1 MILSLKKLYEVKNI
15 RLITFFVLVITTV
28 ILLYARYLTLGIDA
42 DSINGFIIA
51 YFFVCI
57 LLYVATFYFKN
68 PLNPINFYA
77 IFILCYGFN
86 FLKLSTVSK
95 VLSSNTHLIIIL
107 SIIFFL
113 IGVLFGNKIKTE
125 PKVWMNRQSKS
136 IIFYITFV
144 CIVITFLLEIKTFG
158 YLPLLKMFSMDV
170 YNDTNDKLLSFLHYF
185 ILLAAIVPS
194 WGYILYRKEVISKKK
209 FIGFSIGAL
218 FILINYLSRQIF
230 FLFLI
235 SAFTTY
241 SFYKRVSIKKIILAL
256 FIAIFIFI
264 LMGNI
269 RIMRGSSASNNY
281 TAEQLLRDLG
291 HIKYKTNIFESY
303 LNIYS
308 SQRFDSMDKFVQM
321 KKEEGFFGMGIF
333 TFRPISSVLF
343 LDRMGVVNYKQ
354 YDITKDIAGY
364 AIDPYLDFGLLGVII
379 LNFLYGFICRL
390 TFINFNQGNT
400 LYIIPW
406 AILIFCLIMTPFM
419 NYFNTFIIWFS
430 IFFNR
435 LILK

>member
-1 MILSLKKLYEVKNI
+1 MILTLKNI
-15 RLITFFVLVITTV
+15 FESKNKKVVAFIIIALATAVF
-28 ILLYARYLTLGIDA
+28 LYSRYIMLGIDS
-42 DSINGFIIA
+42 DLVTEFIFV
-51 YFFVCI
+51 FFIVC
-57 LLYVATFYFKN
+57 LLLLGTTYYFKN
-68 PLNPINFYA
+68 PLNPINFYTL
-77 IFILCYGFN
+77 FILCYGFN

-95 VLSSNTHLIIIL
+95 ALSYTTHLVIIL
-107 SIIFFL
+107 SIVFFVF
-113 IGVLFGNKIKTE
+113 GVLFGNKIKTE
-125 PKVWMNRQSKS
+125 QKVLMNRQSKAT
-136 IIFYITFV
+136 IFYVTFV
-144 CIVITFLLEIKTFG
+144 CIILTFLLEIKTFG

-170 YNDTNDKLLSFLHYF
+170 YKDTNDKLLSFLHYF
-185 ILLAAIVPS
+185 IIIAAIIPS
-194 WGYILYRKEVISKKK
+194 WAYILNRKEIISKKA
-209 FIGFSIGAL
+209 FIWFSIGAL

-235 SAFTTY
+235 STFTTY
-241 SFYKRVSIKKIILAL
+241 SFYNSVSVKKIVIAL
-256 FIAIFIFI
+256 FTVVFIFI

-269 RIMRGSSASNNY
+269 RIMRGNSTVGGY

-291 HIKYKTNIFESY
+291 QIKYKTNIFESY

-321 KKEEGFFGMGIF
+321 KKEEDFFGMGIF
-333 TFRPISSVLF
+333 TLRPLSSVLF
-343 LDRMGVVNYKQ
+343 LDRMGIVDYKQ
-354 YDITKDIAGY
+354 YNVTTNIAGY
-364 AIDPYLDFGLLGVII
+364 AIDPYLDFGLLGVIL

-406 AILIFCLIMTPFM
+406 ALLIFCLIMAPFM
-419 NYFNTFIIWFS
+419 NYFNTFIIWFA